1 MAASQD
7 VAKARFDADAAD
19 WDSNKKHVESVDKA
33 FEAIKRYVPAF
44 GDGGSKSDYYLS
56 KRTVAF

>member
-44 GDGGSKSDYYLS
+44 GDKSDYYLS